1 MISGGGAG
9 AFPDLR
15 CFPELDLE
23 RTTTVTCHALV
34 SRFREHCAVTRH
46 CYDAE
51 QACRHFVQ
59 FSADARH
66 RRDKFRLQEPPTP
79 LTSERHCLYVLNP
92 QFVLPPLY
100 WAHHLP

>member
-1 MISGGGAG
+1 MLISLLRMIGVFTSP
-9 AFPDLR
+9 F
-15 CFPELDLE
+15 
-23 RTTTVTCHALV
+23 
-34 SRFREHCAVTRH
+34 
-46 CYDAE
+46 
-51 QACRHFVQ
+51 
-59 FSADARH
+59 ARH

>member
-1 MISGGGAG
+1 MLDRTRIYDRLDARRDLSLGEVHLDIASLDGAG
-9 AFPDLR
+9 PLNWF
-15 CFPELDLE
+15 
-23 RTTTVTCHALV
+23 
-34 SRFREHCAVTRH
+34 
-46 CYDAE
+46 
-51 QACRHFVQ
+51 
-59 FSADARH
+59 ARH

>member
-1 MISGGGAG
+1 MVMARLAKPGHLADIPDRQVRANNRHHGNSRGAAARGFSVGVAFMLISLLRMIGLITSP
-9 AFPDLR
+9 F
-15 CFPELDLE
+15 
-23 RTTTVTCHALV
+23 
-34 SRFREHCAVTRH
+34 
-46 CYDAE
+46 
-51 QACRHFVQ
+51 
-59 FSADARH
+59 ARH

>member
-1 MISGGGAG
+1 MARRRISM
-9 AFPDLR
+9 
-15 CFPELDLE
+15 
-23 RTTTVTCHALV
+23 TC
-34 SRFREHCAVTRH
+34 
-46 CYDAE
+46 
-51 QACRHFVQ
+51 
-59 FSADARH
+59 ARH